1 MPSPVWKM
9 HFARQ
14 RTLVPSSSS
23 PSAFFFLNFSET
35 VSTVCDFQKLLAG
48 KSSYGEIWE
57 LAHRDEVAFWKKLF
71 DSIRFSLNLFVDTVC
86 ISSWKPWGVTIYDKM
101 WPHKNFSRKAHQ
113 RWTFPENHDELFFF
127 SSDHSIYFSQT
138 VRKKFIVLK
147 MQKNESSKKFFF
159 KRLAFKYTCDI
170 RV

>member
-127 SSDHSIYFSQT
+127 LVTIRYIFRKRFEKSSSFWKC
-138 VRKKFIVLK
+138 KKMKAQRNFFLK
-147 MQKNESSKKFFF
+147 
-159 KRLAFKYTCDI
+159 D
-170 RV
+170 